1 MTVFNCDIC
10 GTYQSSNNINR
21 ENNIQKFVYEL
32 NKVCNNLNI
41 KDLPFRFFS
50 TADLK
55 YVQLSANELRPYLY
69 NTPIRI
75 TSLFS
80 EDYQQKDDIV
90 NKTTSKVKTNQI
102 INKIEADIT
111 NNKQLERIIYA
122 DDQYLNVIIIKN
134 YIELTHP
141 EIEFIGLIPG
151 YSGEVE
157 ENIYASIKTGLEGLI
172 ETIESYNNLLENKKN
187 NSLKR

>member
-75 TSLFS
+75 T
-80 EDYQQKDDIV
+80 
-90 NKTTSKVKTNQI
+90 
-102 INKIEADIT
+102 
-111 NNKQLERIIYA
+111 
-122 DDQYLNVIIIKN
+122 
-134 YIELTHP
+134 
-141 EIEFIGLIPG
+141 
-151 YSGEVE
+151 
-157 ENIYASIKTGLEGLI
+157 
-172 ETIESYNNLLENKKN
+172 
-187 NSLKR
+187 